1 MEGNPDTAPADL
13 VTFSLDNN
21 EDRIKQ
27 AVKELVEKELSLSQI
42 TETLEKYNLPTDDP
56 FSILLS
62 EPALNVL
69 EGVVRL
75 KALYSANKA
84 FDVLIDGLYD
94 LNPQAS
100 RKAAKTLIDF
110 AISFSKRQ
118 VVSNNDGNILE
129 QLVIG
134 DGK

>member
-13 VTFSLDNN
+13 VTFGLDNN